1 MAYPLFNYVEL
12 RVYKINKFRNRIQN
26 KFDEQCIETLKRIER
41 LEKMKYQIQENCLT
55 IFLPRE
61 VDHFHVADMRSQV
74 DTIIEANHIKHVI
87 FDFKNTKFMDSSGI
101 GAIMGRYKLIYLL
114 GGEVWGVNA
123 NSHIKKLLL
132 MSGMDQIM
140 RIYEEDVENE
150 YC

>member
-1 MAYPLFNYVEL
+1 
-12 RVYKINKFRNRIQN
+12 
-26 KFDEQCIETLKRIER
+26 
-41 LEKMKYQIQENCLT
+41 MKYQIQENCLT